1 MLNQG
6 KKTVIWTAVFPGVS
20 LGVTEAASAGI
31 RDAALHN
38 LYTIPKQSAAQQGQV
53 SGFVF

>member
-6 KKTVIWTAVFPGVS
+6 KNPVIWTAVFPGVS
-20 LGVTEAASAGI
+20 LGVTEAAPAGI
-31 RDAALHN
+31 RHAALHN
-38 LYTIPKQSAAQQGQV
+38 LYTIPKQRAAQQGQM